1 MDVIIDFFAAVF
13 GLCVGSFANVVID
26 RTRKEK
32 SLGGFSACP
41 RCGRRLRPLDLI
53 PVASFFML
61 GGKCRY
67 CKKSISWQY
76 PLVELAMSGIFLLIA
91 RFSVSSGGSGFFSS
105 RPSWLLFQFFLAAC
119 LLIIFVFDLR
129 YYLIPDAFVVFGFF
143 GAVFYRFFFSL
154 SFAEGFLGM
163 LAVAGFFGLLYLM
176 SSGKWIGLG
185 DVKLGVFLGF
195 LLGLKL
201 SVLMLMLAY
210 VGGALVGVILVL
222 AKRRKLSGTLPFG
235 TFLTAATL
243 AAMLWGEGIA
253 AWYLNLF
260 Y

>member
-1 MDVIIDFFAAVF
+1 MNFIIDFFAVVF

-26 RTRKEK
+26 RTRREK

-41 RCGRRLRPLDLI
+41 RCGHRLRPLDLI
-53 PVASFFML
+53 PVVSFFML
-61 GGKCRY
+61 RGQCRY
-67 CKKSISWQY
+67 CRKPISWQY
-76 PLVELAMSGIFLLIA
+76 PLVELAMGGIFLLIA
-91 RFSVSSGGSGFFSS
+91 RFSVFSSAPGFFSS
-105 RPSWLLFQFFLAAC
+105 QPSWFFLQFFLAAC

-129 YYLIPDAFVVFGFF
+129 YYLIPDAFVIFGFF

-154 SFAEGFLGM
+154 SFADGLWGL
-163 LAVAGFFGLLYLM
+163 LAVAGFFGLLYLV

-185 DVKLGVFLGF
+185 DAKLGVFLGF
-195 LLGLKL
+195 LLGLRL

-210 VGGALVGVILVL
+210 VSGALVGIILVL

-243 AAMLWGEGIA
+243 AAMLWGEGLA